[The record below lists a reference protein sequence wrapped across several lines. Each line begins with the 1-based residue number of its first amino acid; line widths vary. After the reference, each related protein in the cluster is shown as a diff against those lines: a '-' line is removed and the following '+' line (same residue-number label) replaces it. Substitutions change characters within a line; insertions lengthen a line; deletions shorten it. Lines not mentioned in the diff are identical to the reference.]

1 MEIFKSMPKKYWLM
15 KSEPE
20 SFSIHD
26 LANAPK
32 QTMVWDGVRNYQARN
47 FMREMK
53 VGELAFFYHSNA
65 NPPAIAGIMEIVRAA
80 YPDHTAF
87 DPDDHHFD
95 SKSLPAN
102 PRWDMVDV
110 KFVSAFETPLSLN
123 ELRENSTLQAMELL
137 RVGSRLSVQP
147 VRDKEWK
154 TIIKLNEKRKPK
166 K

>member
-1 MEIFKSMPKKYWLM
+1 MPKKYWLM

-20 SFSIHD
+20 SFSVND
-26 LANAPK
+26 SANAPK
-32 QTMVWDGVRNYQARN
+32 QTTYWDGVRNYQARN
-47 FMREMK
+47 YMREMK

-65 NPPAIAGIMEIVRAA
+65 NPPAIVGVMEIVRAA

-87 DPDDHHFD
+87 DPDDHHYD
-95 SKSLPAN
+95 PKSLPAN

-123 ELRENSTLQAMELL
+123 ELRENSTLQGMELL
-137 RVGSRLSVQP
+137 RTGSRLSVQP
-147 VRDKEWK
+147 VSSTEWK
-154 TIIKLNEKRKPK
+154 MIINLTQKRKQK

>member
-1 MEIFKSMPKKYWLM
+1 MPKKYWLM

-20 SFSIHD
+20 SFSVHD

-32 QTMVWDGVRNYQARN
+32 QTTYWDGVRNYQARN
-47 FMREMK
+47 YMREMK

-65 NPPAIAGIMEIVRAA
+65 NPPAIVGVMEIVRAA
-80 YPDHTAF
+80 YPDSTAF

-95 SKSLPAN
+95 PKSLPAN

-123 ELRENSTLQAMELL
+123 ELRENSTLQGMELL
-137 RVGSRLSVQP
+137 RTGSRLSVQP
-147 VRDKEWK
+147 VRATEWK
-154 TIIKLNEKRKPK
+154 TIINLTQKRKQK

>member
-32 QTMVWDGVRNYQARN
+32 QTTCWDGVRNYQARN

-65 NPPAIAGIMEIVRAA
+65 NPPAIVGIIEIARAA

-87 DPDDHHFD
+87 DPDDHHYD
-95 SKSLPAN
+95 PKSLPGN

-110 KFVSAFETPLSLN
+110 KFISTFEAPLSLN
-123 ELRENSTLQAMELL
+123 ELRENSTLQEMELL
-137 RVGSRLSVQP
+137 RTGSRLSVQP
-147 VRDKEWK
+147 VRASEWK
-154 TIIKLNEKRKPK
+154 TIIRLNRKRK
-166 K
+166 

>member
-1 MEIFKSMPKKYWLM
+1 MRMEIFKSMPKKYWLM

-32 QTMVWDGVRNYQARN
+32 QTTCWDGVRNYQARN

-65 NPPAIAGIMEIVRAA
+65 NPPAIVGIIEIARAA

-87 DPDDHHFD
+87 DPDDHHYD
-95 SKSLPAN
+95 PKSLPGN

-110 KFVSAFETPLSLN
+110 KFISTFEAPLSLN
-123 ELRENSTLQAMELL
+123 ELRENSTLQEMELL
-137 RVGSRLSVQP
+137 RTGSRLSVQP
-147 VRDKEWK
+147 VRASEWK
-154 TIIKLNEKRKPK
+154 TIIRLNRKRK
-166 K
+166 